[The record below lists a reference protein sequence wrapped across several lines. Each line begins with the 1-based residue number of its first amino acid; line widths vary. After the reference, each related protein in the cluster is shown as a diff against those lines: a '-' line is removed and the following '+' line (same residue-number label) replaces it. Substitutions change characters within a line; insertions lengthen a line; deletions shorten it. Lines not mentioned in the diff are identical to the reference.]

1 VKRAPHPYGEDDCI
15 RNQSMKILS
24 RIVLGSVTSSLLVAT
39 SFFAIDGLMPTGTKA
54 ACYSE
59 QCNRYSEKQ
68 NRYSKYQSPYSKYQ
82 SPYSKCQSPYSQ
94 YQNKYSSEYIPS
106 CKKTGAC

>member
-15 RNQSMKILS
+15 RNQSIKMLS
-24 RIVLGSVTSSLLVAT
+24 RVVLGSVTSSLLVAT
-39 SFFAIDGLMPTGTKA
+39 SFFAIDGLMPAGTKA
-54 ACYSE
+54 ACYTE

-82 SPYSKCQSPYSQ
+82 SPYSQ